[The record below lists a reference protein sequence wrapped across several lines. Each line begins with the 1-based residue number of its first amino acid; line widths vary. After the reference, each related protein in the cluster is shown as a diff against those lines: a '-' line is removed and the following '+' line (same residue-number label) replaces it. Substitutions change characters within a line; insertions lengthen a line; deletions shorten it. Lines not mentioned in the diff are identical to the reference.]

1 MFHGYVTN
9 NQRVITIDGILNRED
24 YDFKVFTAEYFRMYS
39 MILIGIPTL
48 LPVIKIQ
55 LFLG

>member
-1 MFHGYVTN
+1 V
-9 NQRVITIDGILNRED
+9 QRVITIVGILNGED
-24 YDFKVFTAEYFRMYS
+24 YDFKVCTAEYFKMYS
-39 MILIGIPTL
+39 MILIRIPTL